1 VGVGVGVAE
10 GVGVP
15 DGVGAGTG
23 VSVGAVAS
31 PPPPL
36 QAARRAIEKLRTE
49 IEVIFLLSIVFG
61 LLKLLKL

>member
-1 VGVGVGVAE
+1 
-10 GVGVP
+10 
-15 DGVGAGTG
+15 
-23 VSVGAVAS
+23 VGAVAS

-61 LLKLLKL
+61 LLKLLKLLKL